1 MSVYSTTWRV
11 QYYETDK
18 MGIVHHSN
26 YVRYFE
32 TARTEYLR
40 DSGLAYDEMEK
51 ASIWMPVLSVNVE
64 FRTPAVYDEVIRIK
78 CWISRLK
85 GASLEV
91 QYEVSNYET
100 GEVHATGSSSHAF
113 TNPELK
119 PIRVKKEAPE
129 VYRVFAVSKEES
141 DE

>member
-1 MSVYSTTWRV
+1 
-11 QYYETDK
+11 
-18 MGIVHHSN
+18 
-26 YVRYFE
+26 
-32 TARTEYLR
+32 
-40 DSGLAYDEMEK
+40 
-51 ASIWMPVLSVNVE
+51 MPVLSVNVE

-129 VYRVFAVSKEES
+129 VYRVFAESKEDD